1 MLQNNLF
8 CTVLRDAQ
16 RTKTAVAAINV
27 LNDLTARAVVKAAE
41 KAFRPVILQ
50 PSTGTVRR
58 YGVEAFAR
66 LVENVRAAATV
77 PVVLHLDHCTVD
89 TLARECVRAGWNSVM
104 MDYSALSYEEN
115 VARTRR
121 MADYAHIYGVAVE
134 GEIGVIQGV
143 EENVSHDTASLA
155 SYEETVNYLETT
167 GIDAVAPAIGTAHGV
182 YAKHPELNFTLVERL
197 RSQCVPIVIHGGTG
211 LPTQDFERLIACGA
225 AKINISTA
233 LKQAYLGAARSALKQ
248 DGITPLGFDEAVEIS
263 CCARMEAFIRL
274 FANEKVDV
282 YADELSC

>member
-16 RTKTAVAAINV
+16 QTKTAVAAINI
-27 LNDLTARAVVKAAE
+27 LNDLTTRAVVKAAE
-41 KAFRPVILQ
+41 RAFRPVILQ

-58 YGVEAFAR
+58 YGAEAFAR
-66 LVENVRAAATV
+66 LAGSVRKAAEV
-77 PVVLHLDHCTVD
+77 PVVLHLDHCTDD
-89 TLARECVRAGWNSVM
+89 TLARQCVRAGWDSVM
-104 MDYSALSYEEN
+104 MDYSALPYEEN
-115 VARTRR
+115 VTRTRR

-143 EENVSHDTASLA
+143 EEDIAHMTASLA
-155 SYEETVNYLETT
+155 SYEETMDYIAQT

-182 YAKHPELNFTLVERL
+182 YAKHPELNFTLVEKL
-197 RSQCVPIVIHGGTG
+197 RSQPVPIVIHGGTG
-211 LPTQDFERLIACGA
+211 LSIGDFERLIACGA

-233 LKQAYLGAARSALKQ
+233 LKQAYLGAAQKALMQ
-248 DGITPLGFDEAVEIS
+248 NDITPLGFDEAVETG

-282 YADELSC
+282 YADQLPC